1 MQPPHKLVNQW
12 CQNSPD
18 SGATVKGGKTIAKE
32 ISEQNINPIMALCR
46 KLVGFLFFSVL
57 R

>member
-18 SGATVKGGKTIAKE
+18 SEATVKGGKTIAKE